1 MSIIINEINLINW
14 FNYRGNNTLKFS
26 KGVNVIVGT
35 NNAGKTKL
43 HNGFRFLLDDNVIL
57 KVQQDDRQ
65 IYQPTKLD
73 VSENIL
79 QVFNY
84 NEFNEMKIND
94 TSTFGVELVFSQE
107 WKNRSETKKKKLVK
121 TIKIRKIS
129 SSRIEII
136 EEKKDVQ
143 IFNPHTKTPRTTGE
157 DFNRN
162 LGYIIPVKLRP
173 FYLIEGE
180 QMGMMTPLKG
190 SGLKNTVMTLTN
202 ISDIDK
208 IVDNVSDLR
217 SKVEKDKSNYRAAKE
232 GQSIRQKEINNKIKK
247 LDEIISEYEEDIIK
261 LEKNSTASNDKIQLL
276 KEDYEKNTENKN
288 RIKELEILESRIE
301 RIKDEIDK
309 FNLNFVASFTNSL
322 NFNLSKLDDFDPIDK
337 QLSKLDE
344 NFNLYILNRKTELNK
359 KITDEQ
365 QRYLSKLNLDQPRP
379 DILEQMVED
388 GSCYVCS
395 SKLDKNNKEYI
406 NEILIP
412 HFRKATNSNDF
423 ELNNLESL
431 KDSFK
436 LIFSESKKYINH
448 DSSFMINYKE
458 ELAELTKNLI
468 DAEEEK
474 DEYIRSYGA
483 EENLDFDE
491 NFLEDYSTL
500 LGRKSTIDESLKQLN
515 TQFGEKKAEKERL
528 EKSIEHE
535 NSEDPKFNRFS
546 DASGFMREIDVYLED
561 LKASIYKDF
570 AENLEKKSTER
581 FNSLLRNNKLIIGQK
596 LVVNVEKNE
605 KNFKTE
611 YNFDISLVDKFGVK
625 QSQTGGASSTL
636 EPLSVVFA
644 LIDISENKIGYPF
657 IADAPISRL
666 TPDTK
671 FSFFETLIED
681 DVFDQ
686 AIIISMDLWDNKS
699 ENINSLGLD
708 VKNLLESKD
717 GTSFIIMEPKEN
729 NNGVNFKH
737 I

>member
-1 MSIIINEINLINW
+1 M
-14 FNYRGNNTLKFS
+14 
-26 KGVNVIVGT
+26 
-35 NNAGKTKL
+35 
-43 HNGFRFLLDDNVIL
+43 
-57 KVQQDDRQ
+57 
-65 IYQPTKLD
+65 
-73 VSENIL
+73 
-79 QVFNY
+79 
-84 NEFNEMKIND
+84 
-94 TSTFGVELVFSQE
+94 
-107 WKNRSETKKKKLVK
+107 
-121 TIKIRKIS
+121 
-129 SSRIEII
+129 
-136 EEKKDVQ
+136 
-143 IFNPHTKTPRTTGE
+143 
-157 DFNRN
+157 
-162 LGYIIPVKLRP
+162 
-173 FYLIEGE
+173 
-180 QMGMMTPLKG
+180 
-190 SGLKNTVMTLTN
+190 
-202 ISDIDK
+202 
-208 IVDNVSDLR
+208 
-217 SKVEKDKSNYRAAKE
+217 
-232 GQSIRQKEINNKIKK
+232 
-247 LDEIISEYEEDIIK
+247 
-261 LEKNSTASNDKIQLL
+261 
-276 KEDYEKNTENKN
+276 
-288 RIKELEILESRIE
+288 
-301 RIKDEIDK
+301 
-309 FNLNFVASFTNSL
+309 ASFTNSL